1 MTFRHAMTFSSSR
14 SQTVTYGRTYARKQ
28 TAVRNQPLFPTRQ
41 PVCKG
46 NDRALRGGYKAGEF
60 LILLHNFLN
69 NNKLNNNKIPDMG
82 YENKYGYLNKILKT
96 KTEKTDST
104 DNDDKPPT
112 PPVETLTPTDNTE
125 ETPTDNTEETPTVDT
140 NKPEYS
146 IKEDKSTLETV
157 KTIPFGGPWHY
168 AQYYTDENGQQ
179 LKIGSSEFTAIMN
192 ALKTQMGEVEGDRSK
207 RVLPKEITVNGK
219 TYTLMG
225 AEEREKL
232 GLKGQDGGV
241 DTRYTAISNGS
252 SWSVFEKK
260 DGKTTLVDSGLT
272 KEAAEALKLDLE
284 KKAEAEAAAN
294 A

>member
-1 MTFRHAMTFSSSR
+1 MNKEKFMAIRHAMSFSKSR
-14 SQTVTYGRTYARKQ
+14 SQPVVINKTYVINQ
-28 TAVRNQPLFPTRQ
+28 QPAVKKNNGVFW
-41 PVCKG
+41 G
-46 NDRALRGGYKAGEF
+46 SFAGGF
-60 LILLHNFLN
+60 LTSIFNSISN
-69 NNKLNNNKIPDMG
+69 NYNSTPSINMG
-82 YENKYGYLNKILKT
+82 DQNVYEYLNKVLKT

-104 DNDDKPPT
+104 DNDDNTSTPT
-112 PPVETLTPTDNTE
+112 NNTEEIPTNNTEEIPTDNTE
-125 ETPTDNTEETPTVDT
+125 KTQTANT
-140 NKPEYS
+140 NKPEYF
-146 IKEDKSTLETV
+146 IKEKQSTLETV
-157 KTIPFGGPWHY
+157 NTIPFGGPWHY

-241 DTRYTAISNGS
+241 DTRYTVKLTGS
-252 SWSVFEKK
+252 TYSVWEKI
-260 DGKTTLVDSGLT
+260 DDKTDPECVGSGLT
-272 KEAAEALKLDLE
+272 KEAAEALKLQKE
-284 KKAEAEAAAN
+284 NEAEAAAN